1 MSGPRVRPL
10 PRSLSGRDAADAPL
24 YALHQQPVAFA
35 HRRLPGLRSH
45 PLMIKIIRQLTPKGY
60 KKGHS
65 GTRGGLASPNARV
78 RERPA

>member
-1 MSGPRVRPL
+1 MLVGDVRMSGRRVTAES

-45 PLMIKIIRQLTPKGY
+45 FSDDHDNTTAYP
-60 KKGHS
+60 
-65 GTRGGLASPNARV
+65 
-78 RERPA
+78 